1 MVPFAVCKNKT
12 SVFCLFVFQ
21 TPTPVCHIPSFVF
34 RLPARCLFA
43 FWKFGSRNLSFVF
56 CLLLSSCIYRLS
68 YSIFCLRLLLLYQI
82 LVISHSRDLHWNASC
97 WAWTDW
103 TW

>member
-21 TPTPVCHIPSFVF
+21 LPTPSAIFHLLSSSVS
-34 RLPARCLFA
+34 RLFA

-97 WAWTDW
+97 WAWT
-103 TW
+103 